1 MMIKS
6 LLFTLAFALISTFS
20 VQAQRVA
27 VVDIARILENMPEYK
42 TAQKQLDELSAT
54 WRQEVNSE
62 MDKIKGMYNK
72 YQAELP
78 LLNEEMKKKREEE
91 ITSKEKQVRDLQKE
105 RFGTEGTLFVKEEL
119 VKPIQDKVYKAI
131 DDYAKERGYDLVLDK
146 SSAAGILFVGDA
158 IDKTDDVFKDQVTK
172 VSGLEVSLKERLL
185 FYIKLEV
192 RS

>member
-78 LLNEEMKKKREEE
+78 LLNDEMKKKREEE

-105 RFGTEGTLFVKEEL
+105 RFGTEGTLFVKREEL

-158 IDKTDDVFKDQVTK
+158 IDKTDDVFKK
-172 VSGLEVSLKERLL
+172 
-185 FYIKLEV
+185 IK
-192 RS
+192 

>member
-62 MDKIKGMYNK
+62 MDKRRSLLKKNK
-72 YQAELP
+72 SGIF
-78 LLNEEMKKKREEE
+78 KKKGSE
-91 ITSKEKQVRDLQKE
+91 QK
-105 RFGTEGTLFVKEEL
+105 
-119 VKPIQDKVYKAI
+119 
-131 DDYAKERGYDLVLDK
+131 
-146 SSAAGILFVGDA
+146 
-158 IDKTDDVFKDQVTK
+158 
-172 VSGLEVSLKERLL
+172 GLCL
-185 FYIKLEV
+185 
-192 RS
+192 

>member
-158 IDKTDDVFKDQVTK
+158 IDKTDDVFKK
-172 VSGLEVSLKERLL
+172 
-185 FYIKLEV
+185 IK
-192 RS
+192 

>member
-105 RFGTEGTLFVKEEL
+105 RFGTEGTLFVKREEL
-119 VKPIQDKVYKAI
+119 VKPIQDI

-158 IDKTDDVFKDQVTK
+158 IDKTDDVFKK
-172 VSGLEVSLKERLL
+172 
-185 FYIKLEV
+185 IK
-192 RS
+192 